1 MEDVTYIRERLD
13 YGKYMN
19 RRLHSWAFAR
29 LQGRIE
35 DKATEAGIPV
45 EYVNPAYT
53 SQTCHSCH
61 RIGRRDSQAEFR
73 CPNDDCHVSTFQ
85 ADINASANIAR
96 RVDPWG
102 ESVPLDKA
110 GGDDSPRDGSGRD
123 TATTHRETSVP
134 AQMTLTADDE
144 SNPSASV
151 HETTS
156 REPTG
161 TLGSGD
167 DD

>member
-1 MEDVTYIRERLD
+1 VGVRPT
-13 YGKYMN
+13 
-19 RRLHSWAFAR
+19 
-29 LQGRIE
+29 QGRIE

-110 GGDDSPRDGSGRD
+110 GRDDSPLGMGAVVTPPR
-123 TATTHRETSVP
+123 
-134 AQMTLTADDE
+134 LTVRRAYQ
-144 SNPSASV
+144 
-151 HETTS
+151 
-156 REPTG
+156 RR
-161 TLGSGD
+161 
-167 DD
+167 